1 MQPYSSIQPHQAS
14 PAIEVLKA
22 LKDSNREGDW
32 HLAKQIIDE
41 ANCRHRLIS
50 SNTLCTPMHIGGGQ
64 WIAVST
70 RFHFFSP
77 GESIHLTGDEPIV
90 IGQPRQQMIAS
101 FVEYAFYAVFD
112 DIRYSVGRHFKMNSA
127 IGRFYSTLLDI
138 FKTQIVNCSLET
150 EKANVLL
157 QHIRE
162 TAWRIGNGAD
172 ELAEIAASCQFI
184 RGLLEGQR
192 CLEAA

>member
-1 MQPYSSIQPHQAS
+1 MQPFSSLQLHQAS

-22 LKDSNREGDW
+22 LENSNREGDW
-32 HLAKQIIDE
+32 RLANQIVAE
-41 ANCRHRLIS
+41 ANCRHRLITCD
-50 SNTLCTPMHIGGGQ
+50 TLCTPMRIGGGQ
-64 WIAVST
+64 WMAVST
-70 RFHFFSP
+70 RFHFSSP
-77 GESIHLTGDEPIV
+77 DWSIHLTGNEPIA
-90 IGQPRQQMIAS
+90 IGQPSQQMIAE
-101 FVEYAFYAVFD
+101 FVEEAFYGVFG
-112 DIRYSVGRHFKMNSA
+112 DIRYSVGHNRRMKSA

-138 FKTQIVNCSLET
+138 FKPQIVNCSLGT

-184 RGLLEGQR
+184 RDLLEGQH